1 MEMSGCKLC
10 QIAEMNDHDFYKK
23 WCLKRLSKFDLIHA
37 PNCPNRTQK
46 TLYNLGIRQTKISKQ
61 FE

>member
-1 MEMSGCKLC
+1 MSGCKLC

-37 PNCPNRTQK
+37 ATCPKRTQT
-46 TLYNLGIRQTKISKQ
+46 TLYNLGTRQIKASNQ
-61 FE
+61 VE